1 MDSKGKTKKAD
12 KLEQAGDSF
21 AAKGEYKKALKKD
34 RQAAKEDPDRKDL
47 YDKLVDV
54 HEKAKA
60 NWKMDDFVESLS
72 WTMKKQEIE
81 TPAIKQVHAKLE
93 PEWKKAMDLSL
104 KIIVAPEDEN
114 LSKMIEELVGY
125 GEIGTRVLIEMLRS
139 LRKGKEDNPPP
150 L

>member
-12 KLEQAGDSF
+12 KLEKAGDSF
-21 AAKGEYKKALKKD
+21 VAKGEYKKALKKY
-34 RQAAKEDPDRKDL
+34 RQAAKEDPERQSL

-54 HEKAKA
+54 HEKA
-60 NWKMDDFVESLS
+60 NVDWKMDDFVESLS
-72 WTMKKQEIE
+72 WTMKKQELE

-114 LSKMIEELVGY
+114 LSKMIEELVKY
-125 GEIGTRVLIEMLRS
+125 GEIGTRVLIEIVRS
-139 LRKGKEDNPPP
+139 FIKEKEDNPPP